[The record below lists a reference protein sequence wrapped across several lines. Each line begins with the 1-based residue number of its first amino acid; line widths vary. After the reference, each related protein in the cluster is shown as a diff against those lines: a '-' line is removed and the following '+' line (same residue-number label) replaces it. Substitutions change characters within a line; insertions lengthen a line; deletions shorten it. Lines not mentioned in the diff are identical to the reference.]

1 MAEALPTDD
10 ISRRSGP
17 EKPDR
22 RRHRRIA
29 ARLEGRIVFAG
40 IDSEC
45 LIHEMSASGAIVE
58 VSPLPALGARIALD
72 VPGVGFAQGF
82 AARHTPEG
90 YAGVALDMPPEKRD
104 RVVDRLILAAFRNPP
119 LT

>member
-1 MAEALPTDD
+1 MAEPLPTDD
-10 ISRRSGP
+10 NLP
-17 EKPDR
+17 APTPAPDR
-22 RRHRRIA
+22 RLHRRIA

-58 VSPLPALGARIALD
+58 VSPLHALGARLALD

-82 AARHTPEG
+82 AARLTPEG
-90 YAGVALDMPPEKRD
+90 HVGVALDLAPEKRD
-104 RVVDRLILAAFRNPP
+104 RVTDRLILAAFRNPP